1 MKRGKE
7 ETREERRQGGR
18 EKRRKERR
26 KKGRRGRGKGER
38 VKDMKTLGIFSE
50 DRFSHPFF

>member
-7 ETREERRQGGR
+7 GTREERMQGGR

-50 DRFSHPFF
+50 DRFRHPFF